1 MGAVLPG
8 SQTKQAFAYSLALAC
23 LVQGLAGELRVP
35 ECTQVRDQGGLAWAS
50 FGERSVGLDIL
61 GLRAL
66 TSLSLS
72 RSQLAPFLGREWPPG
87 GLGVGWES
95 QASANTP
102 APGLLA
108 SHGSSLPI
116 KAPWSR
122 AVGSRSP
129 QCTPSPW
136 GLELETQLLRVTD
149 SGVPLLWGAPTLQMG
164 ILRPRGKSVSSEP
177 CSPGGQSFRPWDG

>member
-1 MGAVLPG
+1 MQPRPG
-8 SQTKQAFAYSLALAC
+8 LSC
-23 LVQGLAGELRVP
+23 PGAGELKAP

-50 FGERSVGLDIL
+50 FGERSVSLDIL

-72 RSQLAPFLGREWPPG
+72 RSQLAPFLGVAWG
-87 GLGVGWES
+87 S

-102 APGLLA
+102 APRLFA
-108 SHGSSLPI
+108 SYGSSLPI

-129 QCTPSPW
+129 S
-136 GLELETQLLRVTD
+136 
-149 SGVPLLWGAPTLQMG
+149 APP
-164 ILRPRGKSVSSEP
+164 PRGELPVGSWRHS
-177 CSPGGQSFRPWDG
+177 CCG